1 MQEEVKQEES
11 VEYTPLEMEL
21 NAKLIES
28 EDKYVRLYAEFD
40 NFKRR
45 AAKEKEETR
54 INTKT
59 SMLSSILDIDS
70 DLAIA
75 MKNNKDNEGL
85 KLIMS
90 KLEKFLNSQ
99 GVESIQTENYD
110 VDIHEVISVMEI
122 GEEKIID
129 VVSKGYTINGKPFR
143 YPKIIL
149 GK

>member
-11 VEYTPLEMEL
+11 VEYTPLELEL

-59 SMLSSILDIDS
+59 SMLSSILDLDS

>member
-1 MQEEVKQEES
+1 MEEEVKQEES
-11 VEYTPLEMEL
+11 VEYTSLEMEL
-21 NAKLIES
+21 NAKLTES

-59 SMLSSILDIDS
+59 LMLSSILDLDS

-75 MKNNKDNEGL
+75 MKNDKDNEGL

-99 GVESIQTENYD
+99 GVESIQTEKYD
-110 VDIHEVISVMEI
+110 VDNHEVISVMEI

-149 GK
+149 GR

>member
-1 MQEEVKQEES
+1 MEEEVKQEES
-11 VEYTPLEMEL
+11 VEYTSLEMEL
-21 NAKLIES
+21 NAKLTES

-59 SMLSSILDIDS
+59 LMLSSILDLDS

-75 MKNNKDNEGL
+75 MKNDKDNEGL

-99 GVESIQTENYD
+99 GVHTYLLI
-110 VDIHEVISVMEI
+110 
-122 GEEKIID
+122 
-129 VVSKGYTINGKPFR
+129 R
-143 YPKIIL
+143 
-149 GK
+149 